1 MHADTETVPVRPR
14 TARTARPLGVLAGVR
29 LVALREILVT
39 VRSKAF
45 IVSFLI
51 SMVFAGGGVL
61 LGGLLI
67 PALAGETPRVAVT
80 AETEAAARAAELEVV
95 RSGSAE
101 QAVQAVRD
109 GQADIA
115 VLPAS
120 AFAGLELYDEEGAP
134 AQLSPG
140 AEFFLVGD
148 EEGDSGVSRDL
159 SIVPDTFLLQQP
171 ERAPWIGIVLPGLF
185 GLLYFTTVM
194 GYASAVSVSVVEEK
208 ATRIVEILLSTLSPR
223 TIMAGKVLGMSTIA
237 LAQSAGMLG
246 PLLAA
251 GAVLG
256 ILGAVPAIAPALCW
270 YALFFVVGFLLVA
283 SLYAAAGA
291 TVSRQEEVGSATMPL
306 MFLIMAPY
314 ILSFFAGQN
323 ETLMTVMSYVPLSSP
338 IAMPS
343 RVALGA
349 AEWWEPLLSFALLVG
364 TALACIPIG
373 ARIYENSVLRTG
385 QRVTLREALR
395 RAE

>member
-1 MHADTETVPVRPR
+1 MHTETVPVRSQ
-14 TARTARPLGVLAGVR
+14 TARTARPLGALAGVR
-29 LVALREILVT
+29 LVAVREILVT

-51 SMVFAGGGVL
+51 SMVFVGGGVL

-67 PALAGETPRVAVT
+67 PALAGEAPRVAVT

-109 GQADIA
+109 GEADIA

-120 AFAGLELYDEEGAP
+120 AFAGLELHDEEGGP

-256 ILGAVPAIAPALCW
+256 ILGAVPAIAPALFW

-306 MFLIMAPY
+306 MFLIMVPY
-314 ILSFFAGQN
+314 ILSFLAGQN